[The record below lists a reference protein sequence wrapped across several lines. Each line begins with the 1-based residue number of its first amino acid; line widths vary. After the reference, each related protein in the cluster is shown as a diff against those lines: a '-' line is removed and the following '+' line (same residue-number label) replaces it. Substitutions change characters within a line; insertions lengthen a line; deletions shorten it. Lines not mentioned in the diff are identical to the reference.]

1 MCNKRYTH
9 ERILITDHPS
19 LVVSAQLRPD
29 VLTAVLGTF
38 TINPNL
44 AALDEQTI
52 TDRIITDMRPFLTL
66 QISEL
71 INNRLESKRQREDY
85 HETEDQRLTN
95 AADNNIAS
103 SDDIHIDTDNDNSE
117 NWPASDI
124 SSSSEIGISDNNLKT
139 VQGEDDMSHQA
150 FANSDLYQVNEL
162 VTDHDMTN
170 REGEDISE
178 GKGQRHTNAEE
189 KDYTSSKS
197 TQHNNNDIVEDLPA
211 RDISTQDIGSS
222 ENHSDILPGELNLSH
237 RDFANSDLG
246 TSAKV
251 VPVQFPS
258 PQTVINVNLAHYGK
272 LLRDLQRVENDVV
285 SLNNQGARNIAKEQN
300 LSTNAE
306 QSAIALRD
314 LLGNLKDTLEDFDHL
329 KERLPN
335 VTVTSE
341 INTTTRRP
349 SVRPRYDQQ

>member
-1 MCNKRYTH
+1 M
-9 ERILITDHPS
+9 
-19 LVVSAQLRPD
+19 RPD
-29 VLTAVLGTF
+29 VLTAVLRTF

-52 TDRIITDMRPFLTL
+52 TDRVIIDIGPFITL

-71 INNRLESKRQREDY
+71 MNNHLESKRQREDY
-85 HETEDQRLTN
+85 NETEDQRITS
-95 AADNNIAS
+95 AADNDNAS
-103 SDDIHIDTDNDNSE
+103 SDDTHIETDIISE
-117 NWPASDI
+117 DWPASDI

-139 VQGEDDMSHQA
+139 VPGEDDMSHQV
-150 FANSDLYQVNEL
+150 FAHSDLGLVNEL
-162 VTDHDMTN
+162 VTNHDTTN
-170 REGEDISE
+170 REKEDFSE
-178 GKGQRHTNAEE
+178 GKGQSHTNAAE
-189 KDYTSSKS
+189 KDHASSRN
-197 TQHNNNDIVEDLPA
+197 TQNAQNNTNNVVEDLPTK
-211 RDISTQDIGSS
+211 DISRPSPLEIGSS
-222 ENHSDILPGELNLSH
+222 ENLSDIVPGEVNLSH

-251 VPVQFPS
+251 VPLEFPS

-285 SLNNQGARNIAKEQN
+285 SLDNQGTRSIAKEQN